1 MATLWAISD
10 LHVAHR
16 GNEHIIDQVR
26 PSSDDDWLIVAGDV
40 AERTDDIIDTLRRL
54 RARFHTVIWVPG
66 NHELYTTAKDPL
78 QVFGVARYDYLVQA
92 CRDIGVITPEDIYPS
107 FDPGDGSGPVRVVP
121 MFLLYDYTFRPE
133 GTATALAALAVARER
148 NVVATDEFLLSPEP
162 YPTRDAWGRARVAA
176 TRTRLEALD
185 PAEPT
190 VLINHWPL
198 RREPTDT
205 LMYPEFA
212 LWCGTVETADWHTRF
227 NAACCVY
234 GHLHIPRTT
243 FYDDVRFEEVS
254 VGYPREWKR
263 RGLPEPLLR
272 QIHPDPGLREAD
284 LPAHGA
290 RFELPPDYEERAR
303 EFARRIEERRRR
315 RAGKA
320 GPAGPDANTPDT
332 NTTDTNTTDES
343 KGHTP

>member
-10 LHVAHR
+10 LHVSHR
-16 GNEHIIDQVR
+16 GNEQILDQVR
-26 PSSDDDWLIVAGDV
+26 PKQAGDWLIVAGDV

-54 RARFHTVIWVPG
+54 AARFTTVIWVPG

-78 QVFGVARYDYLVQA
+78 QLHGVARYDYLVQA
-92 CRDIGVITPEDIYPS
+92 CRDIGVVTPEDIYPL
-107 FDPGDGSGPVRVVP
+107 FDPGDGSDPVRVVP

-133 GTATALAALAVARER
+133 GTVSALQALAVARER

-162 YPTRDAWGRARVAA
+162 FGTRDAWGRARIEA

-185 PAEPT
+185 PTERT

-198 RREPTDT
+198 RREPCDA

-212 LWCGTVETADWHTRF
+212 LWCGSELTADWHTRF
-227 NAACCVY
+227 NAVCSVY

-243 FYDDVRFEEVS
+243 WYDGVRFEEVS

-263 RGLPEPLLR
+263 RGLADPLLR
-272 QIHPDPGLREAD
+272 PIVPDGGITPSD
-284 LPAHGA
+284 LPEHGA
-290 RFELPPDYEERAR
+290 RFELPPDYEEKAA
-303 EFARRIEERRRR
+303 EFRKRIEERRARR
-315 RAGKA
+315 SGRG
-320 GPAGPDANTPDT
+320 
-332 NTTDTNTTDES
+332 
-343 KGHTP
+343 

>member
-16 GNEHIIDQVR
+16 GNEHIVDLLR
-26 PSSDDDWLIVAGDV
+26 PQDSGDWLIVAGDV
-40 AERTDDIIDTLRRL
+40 AERTDDIVDTLRRL
-54 RARFHTVIWVPG
+54 RTRFHTVVWVPG

-78 QVFGVARYDYLVQA
+78 QIHGVARYDYLVQA
-92 CRDIGVITPEDIYPS
+92 CRDIGVVTPEDIYPL
-107 FDPGDGSGPVRVVP
+107 FDPGNGATPVRVVP

-133 GTATALAALAVARER
+133 GTSTTLTALALARER

-162 YPTRDAWGRARVAA
+162 FPTRDAWGRARIEA
-176 TRTRLEALD
+176 TRARLDALD
-185 PAEPT
+185 PSEQT

-198 RREPTDT
+198 RREPTDA

-212 LWCGTVETADWHTRF
+212 LWCGSELTAEWHTRY

-243 FYDDVRFEEVS
+243 WYDDVRFEEVS

-272 QIHPDPGLREAD
+272 PIIPDPGLTEAD
-284 LPAHGA
+284 LPGHGA
-290 RFELPPDYEERAR
+290 RFELPPDYERRAQ
-303 EFARRIEERRRR
+303 EFARRIAERRER
-315 RAGKA
+315 RAARGA
-320 GPAGPDANTPDT
+320 AR
-332 NTTDTNTTDES
+332 TTTEEQ
-343 KGHTP
+343 K

>member
-16 GNEHIIDQVR
+16 GNEHIVDQIR
-26 PSSDDDWLIVAGDV
+26 PTSDQDWLIVAGDV
-40 AERTDDIIDTLRRL
+40 AERTDDIVDTLRRL
-54 RARFHTVIWVPG
+54 RARFHTVVWVPG

-78 QVFGVARYDYLVQA
+78 QIFGAARYDYLVQA
-92 CRDIGVITPEDIYPS
+92 CRDLGVVTPEDIYPL
-107 FDPGDGSGPVRVVP
+107 FDAGDGSAPVRVVP

-133 GTATALAALAVARER
+133 GTSTALAALALARER

-176 TRTRLEALD
+176 TRARLEALD
-185 PAEPT
+185 PAEQT
-190 VLINHWPL
+190 ILINHWPL
-198 RREPTDT
+198 RREPTDA

-212 LWCGTVETADWHTRF
+212 LWCGSTETADWHTRF

-243 FYDDVRFEEVS
+243 FYDFVRFEEVS

-272 QIHPDPGLREAD
+272 QITPDPGLCEED
-284 LPAHGA
+284 LPPHGA
-290 RFELPPDYEERAR
+290 RFELPPDYERRAEEFQRRVAERR
-303 EFARRIEERRRR
+303 ERQAARRAQNSTTPTPSPE
-315 RAGKA
+315 
-320 GPAGPDANTPDT
+320 GPET
-332 NTTDTNTTDES
+332 
-343 KGHTP
+343 